1 MKALTYPF
9 TVIIISLGIQTSTNH
24 FKDAILLSQP
34 ILSSA
39 ALQVKTF
46 AIKNTVN
53 NLALF
58 KSHPFA
64 LKLA

>member
-9 TVIIISLGIQTSTNH
+9 TIIISLGIQTSANH

-39 ALQVKTF
+39 ALQVKTL
-46 AIKNTVN
+46 AIKNTGN
-53 NLALF
+53 NLVIV
-58 KSHPFA
+58 
-64 LKLA
+64 

>member
-9 TVIIISLGIQTSTNH
+9 TIIISLGIQTSANH

-34 ILSSA
+34 VLSSA

-53 NLALF
+53 NLTIVQ
-58 KSHPFA
+58 KSSYRP
-64 LKLA
+64 